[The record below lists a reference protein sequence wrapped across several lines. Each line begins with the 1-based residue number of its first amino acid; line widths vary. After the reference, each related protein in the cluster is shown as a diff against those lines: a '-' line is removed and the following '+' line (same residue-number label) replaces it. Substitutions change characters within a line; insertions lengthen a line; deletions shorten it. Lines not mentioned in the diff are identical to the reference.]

1 MIMML
6 TLFLPELVLIV
17 MALVFFCLSFT
28 RPSAG
33 ALQLIAVIF
42 TGMLLSACWLT
53 YQNSGE
59 LFYGAY
65 RVDGF
70 SQTFKG
76 LIAFGLLL
84 IVWMGSGLRG
94 ISRTVRPEYFMFL
107 ALSCLGLLLMC
118 SAIELLTI
126 ILSIE
131 LSSYALY
138 ILIPMRQHPGRRAPL
153 EAGIKYILFGAV
165 ATGITL
171 YGMSYLFGLTHSTY
185 LAEIMKV
192 LPDLLTHQPIAVI
205 GLVMLLCGLFY
216 KLALFPMHFWMPD
229 IYVGAA
235 HETTCFVATL
245 PKIGATALLIRLISL
260 AGGDSTQLI
269 WVLSIMAVLSMTL
282 GNLSALGQDD
292 VKRLLAYSS
301 IAHAGYIIVGIL
313 SMNELGLVSA
323 TYYVY
328 GYMLMNVACFYVIY
342 HLAPSGQNIYFTD
355 LKGLYKR
362 SPLMAAILAC
372 GSIGLAGIPPM
383 IGFTGK
389 FLIFI
394 AVLQEK
400 YYWLMGFA
408 VVNVCISA
416 FYYLRLVRAAYSS
429 IEQETQEIRLDV
441 YTFLLGLLIIIA
453 IIAGGI
459 FPQNFIYLTKIA
471 ISSILY

>member
-1 MIMML
+1 ML
-6 TLFLPELVLIV
+6 LDLFLPELVLIL
-17 MALVFFCLSFT
+17 MALVFFFISFT
-28 RPSAG
+28 KPSAG
-33 ALQLIAVIF
+33 ALQLLAVIF
-42 TGMLLSACWLT
+42 AVMMLCALGLT
-53 YQNSGE
+53 YQNQGE
-59 LFYGAY
+59 LFYGVLK
-65 RVDGF
+65 VDAF
-70 SQTFKG
+70 SQTFKV
-76 LIAFGLLL
+76 LIALGMVL
-84 IVWMGSGLRG
+84 IIWMGSSLRG
-94 ISRTVRPEYFMFL
+94 INSTVKPEYYMFL

-118 SAIELLTI
+118 SAVELLTI

-138 ILIPMRQHPGRRAPL
+138 ILIPMRQIPGQRAPL

-185 LAEIMKV
+185 LIEMMEV
-192 LPDLLTHQPIAVI
+192 LPGLLISQPIAVI
-205 GLVMLLCGLFY
+205 GLVMLLSGLFY

-229 IYVGAA
+229 IYVGAS

-245 PKIGATALLIRLISL
+245 PKIGAAALLIRLITI
-260 AGGDSTQLI
+260 AGGDSIQLS

-301 IAHAGYIIVGIL
+301 IAHAGYIIMGIL
-313 SMNELGLVSA
+313 TVNELGLVSS

-328 GYMLMNVACFYVIY
+328 GYMLMNIACFYVIY
-342 HLAPSGQNIYFTD
+342 NLSQDGRNIRFSD

-362 SPLMAAILAC
+362 SPLLAATLAC

-394 AVLQEK
+394 SILQKE
-400 YYWLMGFA
+400 YYWLVGFA

-429 IEQETQEIRLDV
+429 IEQETSEIRLDM
-441 YTFLLGLLIIIA
+441 YTFLLGVLLIIF

-459 FPQNFIYLTKIA
+459 FPQNFIWFTKIA
-471 ISSILY
+471 ISSIL